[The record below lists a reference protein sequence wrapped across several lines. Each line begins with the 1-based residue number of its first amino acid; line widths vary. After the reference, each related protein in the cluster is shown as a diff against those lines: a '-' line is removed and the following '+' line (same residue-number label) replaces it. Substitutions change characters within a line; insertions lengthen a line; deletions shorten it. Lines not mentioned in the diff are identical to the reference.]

1 MATALITG
9 GTSGIGEEFARQ
21 LAARG
26 DDLVLVARDA
36 DRLAEAAAALKDR
49 YGIAVETVTADL
61 ADRSD
66 TRRVVDRLTDAAQP
80 IDILINNAGFGVP
93 EKLTSENIEA
103 HDHAIDVM
111 IRAVLVL
118 AGAAGRV
125 MRARGAGVIINVS
138 STASFISM
146 GHYSAI
152 KAWVTTFSE
161 SLSNE
166 LNGSGVHVTALCPGY
181 VRTDFHRRASI
192 RTGRIPSALW
202 LDLDEMVR
210 DGLADVDRG
219 RVVSIPSRRYKT
231 LIFFIRLFPRAAVRA
246 VSMRLTSTRH

>member
-1 MATALITG
+1 MAIALITG

-36 DRLAEAAAALKDR
+36 DRLAEAAAALTER
-49 YGIAVETVTADL
+49 YGVAVETVIADL

-66 TRRVVDRLTDAAQP
+66 TQRVVDRLTDADQP

-93 EKLTSENIEA
+93 EKLTSENIA
-103 HDHAIDVM
+103 PHDHAIDVM

-118 AGAAGRV
+118 AGAAGRA
-125 MRARGAGVIINVS
+125 MRARGSGVIINVS

-166 LNGSGVHVTALCPGY
+166 LNGSGVAVTALCPGY

-192 RTGRIPSALW
+192 RTGKIPSPLW

-210 DGLADVDRG
+210 DGLADADRG

-231 LIFFIRLFPRAAVRA
+231 LIFLIRLFPRRAVRF
-246 VSMRLTSTRH
+246 VSMRMTSTRH

>member
-1 MATALITG
+1 MDLSTATA
-9 GTSGIGEEFARQ
+9 
-21 LAARG
+21 AA
-26 DDLVLVARDA
+26 DLV
-36 DRLAEAAAALKDR
+36 
-49 YGIAVETVTADL
+49 
-61 ADRSD
+61 
-66 TRRVVDRLTDAAQP
+66 RRVAGRGLTV
-80 IDILINNAGFGVP
+80 DILINNAGFGVP
-93 EKLTSENIEA
+93 EKLTSENIA
-103 HDHAIDVM
+103 PHDHAIDVM

-118 AGAAGRV
+118 AGAAGRA
-125 MRARGAGVIINVS
+125 MRARGSGVIINVS

-166 LNGSGVHVTALCPGY
+166 LNGSGVGVTALCPGY

-192 RTGRIPSALW
+192 RTGKIPSPLW

-210 DGLADVDRG
+210 DGLADADRG

-231 LIFFIRLFPRAAVRA
+231 LIFLIRLFPRRAVRF
-246 VSMRLTSTRH
+246 VSMRMTSTRH